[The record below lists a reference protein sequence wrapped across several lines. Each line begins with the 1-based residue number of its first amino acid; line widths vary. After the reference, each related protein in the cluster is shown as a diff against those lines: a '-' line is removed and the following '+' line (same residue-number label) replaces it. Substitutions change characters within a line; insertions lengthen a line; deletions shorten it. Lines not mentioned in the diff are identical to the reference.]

1 MKPRWERGSSA
12 RKAMTASTDA
22 SREGQSYATVA
33 VSGSAWTTLQTL
45 LNKIATVFAML
56 VLAKLL
62 EPADFGLAN
71 LAISVGSFAF
81 IIAPFVMGDVLLAS
95 PSQFV
100 RNAGTARF
108 IAWCAGTILA
118 VGLVVLANP
127 IESFTEKPGLAF
139 LLMFIVM
146 QRPLAD
152 AAFVI
157 PNSRLRINLAYK
169 TITLIDGGVILF
181 ATLMGVAMAYV
192 GMGPSSLLVPPIAM
206 IWIRALLYRRAAG
219 TVAPSSVDRGLIVPI
234 AKRFMI
240 ASTGQYLNSVLAILE
255 VFVLGFFAS
264 ETEIGLYGFATML
277 AVQTNTIIASQL
289 GAVLQPIFAH
299 IRHDSVRQVAAFLRA
314 TRLLSSICVPLSLM
328 QAALVIPLFQLFFE
342 KKWTGS
348 IAIFA
353 ALSVSQT
360 FVFVSAPS
368 IALLKAQGRFRA
380 YFAWQFSQFVVSVVC
395 FIFAIKFG
403 QDIGARVA
411 SFVHLPVSDD
421 ARQALALSLA
431 SASMWSIFC
440 PIGLWIAGRPSR
452 LSFRT
457 VLSVFFAPWIVA
469 APMAVMAVFA
479 WSMLRA
485 STSIWIADVICI
497 AVIGPLAAV
506 IAIAGSM
513 SLRKDTRADIRA
525 IFARFR
531 RRKNPS
537 AVQ

>member
-368 IALLKAQGRFRA
+368 ISLLKAQGRFRA

-403 QDIGARVA
+403 QDIGARIA

-452 LSFRT
+452 LPFRT

-479 WSMLRA
+479 WLMLRA